1 VRTIEDLPMVDLMY
15 LDPPYNQHRY
25 FTNYHVWE
33 TLVRWDE
40 PAHYG
45 IACKR
50 VDARDDD
57 STRSVF
63 NSKQDMP
70 AAMADLLVRARA
82 EVLVVSYND
91 ESWISP
97 EQMTAALRE
106 SGRRCVEV
114 VAFDAKRY
122 VGAQIGIHSPTGE
135 KVGQVKRLRN
145 VEYLF
150 LAGEPDRIE
159 AATRAIETRG
169 AGRAHA

>member
-1 VRTIEDLPMVDLMY
+1 MY

-50 VDARDDD
+50 VDARDD

-70 AAMADLLVRARA
+70 AAMADLLARARA

-97 EQMTAALRE
+97 EADDRA
-106 SGRRCVEV
+106 RCATPGATRVEV
-114 VAFDAKRY
+114 VAFDSKRY
-122 VGAQIGIHSPTGE
+122 VGAQIGVHGPTGE
-135 KVGQVKRLRN
+135 KVGEVKRLRN

-150 LAGEPDRIE
+150 LAGDADRVAAAAASI
-159 AATRAIETRG
+159 ATRGDR
-169 AGRAHA
+169 RAHA